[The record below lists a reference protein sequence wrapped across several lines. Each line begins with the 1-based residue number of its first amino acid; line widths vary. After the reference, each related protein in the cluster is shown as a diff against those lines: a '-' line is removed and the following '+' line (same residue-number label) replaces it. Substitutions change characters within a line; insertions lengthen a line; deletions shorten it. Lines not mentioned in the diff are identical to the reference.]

1 MQLALSSFIK
11 RQVDQISTEGW
22 VALRPKLKRLVLFLP
37 FELPSIFLAL
47 LMVLFIRI
55 ISPLIIVRIGKI
67 DVGRI
72 GGIYWGEWYLSERLD
87 GETQGRYFDFF
98 YFKKSTKHVNRIWEK
113 MWKRA
118 LPSVPGTK
126 FWEKMLRINRLF
138 PRYDEHEIASQHVYP
153 DLSTWQAHLINPSSN
168 KIEAC
173 NKRLKAV
180 LKNRKVNIATFSLEE
195 EETGRRILENYG
207 ISKDK
212 QYICFHSRDSAY
224 LDTVYNKVSW
234 SYHNYRDSNIHNY
247 VPAAEEMTERGYYA
261 IRMGAI
267 VKDHIHSSNPQVI
280 DYATNG
286 QRTDF
291 NDIYIGSH
299 CRFFLC
305 SDGGVSAIP
314 EMFRIPTV
322 YVNWTDILRI
332 STWVLNGLFIFKKF
346 YLKDRNRYMSFF
358 EIMNFKFGGRDTN
371 EIFSKL
377 NLELIENTP
386 EEILAVTIEMEERLN
401 GTWKTTEEDEELQE
415 RFWLL
420 FGSDKLKSPELR
432 IGTEFLR
439 QNRELLN

>member
-1 MQLALSSFIK
+1 LDL
-11 RQVDQISTEGW
+11 
-22 VALRPKLKRLVLFLP
+22 
-37 FELPSIFLAL
+37 
-47 LMVLFIRI
+47 
-55 ISPLIIVRIGKI
+55 
-67 DVGRI
+67 GRI
-72 GGIYWGEWYLSERLD
+72 GAAYQVDWYLSEKLD
-87 GETQGRYFDFF
+87 GMHNGRYLDIF
-98 YFKKSTKHVNRIWEK
+98 YVIQSTNHVNKQWLK
-113 MWKRA
+113 MWKRV
-118 LPSVPGTK
+118 LPVRKVNS
-126 FWEKMLRINRLF
+126 FWQRVHRINRNLPGF
-138 PRYDEHEIASQHVYP
+138 EQNEVPDHHIYPSLEEWQEHLV
-153 DLSTWQAHLINPSSN
+153 NPSRGKIDKYN
-168 KIEAC
+168 K
-173 NKRLKAV
+173 KLKAV
-180 LKNRKVNIATFSLEE
+180 LKNKIANITFTTDEEKKGAVLLESL
-195 EETGRRILENYG
+195 G
-207 ISKDK
+207 IPRDRE
-212 QYICFHSRDSAY
+212 YICLHSRDSAF
-224 LDTVYNKVSW
+224 LDAVCPQRDWK
-234 SYHNYRDSNIHNY
+234 YHDYRDSHIQNY
-247 VPAAEEMTERGYYA
+247 VPAAEAMAKCGYYA
-261 IRMGAI
+261 IRMGAV
-267 VKDHIHSSNPQVI
+267 VKDPVYSSNPKII